1 MSQKTRKG
9 TLAPRWILCT
19 RWESQGQPER
29 PVAPAKKDTVE
40 EGKAEPTPAIVD
52 KAETTPVVE
61 KAYTPIGTNGK
72 IPFSYATLKEAEN
85 AMYEIVDC
93 SPGIKRAKVS
103 ALKVKY
109 VPNKIKLYRQNWY
122 EKYVLEE
129 VTMTFETKKKVDI
142 L

>member
-1 MSQKTRKG
+1 MSKKTR
-9 TLAPRWILCT
+9 TPLAPRWIICT
-19 RWESQGQPER
+19 RWESQEQPER

-40 EGKAEPTPAIVD
+40 EGKAEPTPAIID

-72 IPFSYATLKEAEN
+72 IPFSYATLKEAED
-85 AMYEIVDC
+85 AVYEIMDC
-93 SPGIKRAKVS
+93 KPGIKRAKVS

-109 VPNKIKLYRQNWY
+109 VPNKIKLYRQNWF

-129 VTMTFETKKKVDI
+129 VTMTFETEKKVAV